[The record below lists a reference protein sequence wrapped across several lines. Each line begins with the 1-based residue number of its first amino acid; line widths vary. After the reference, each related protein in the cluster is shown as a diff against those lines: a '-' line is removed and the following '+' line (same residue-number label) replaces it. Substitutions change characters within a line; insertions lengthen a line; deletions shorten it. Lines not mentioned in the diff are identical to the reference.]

1 MTINRVMDK
10 EVVLHIH
17 NGILLNYKKYI
28 FESLLMMWVK
38 LEPAIQTEVSQRE
51 KQQYNISMCIYGIYN
66 NDNDDPICK
75 TSKETQL

>member
-1 MTINRVMDK
+1 M
-10 EVVLHIH
+10 
-17 NGILLNYKKYI
+17 
-28 FESLLMMWVK
+28 K

-51 KQQYNISMCIYGIYN
+51 KQQYNIFMCIYGIYN